1 MWENIYDLIVIG
13 FSFSFSAEQGFITPK
28 HPNLNSSALFCERV
42 A

>member
-1 MWENIYDLIVIG
+1 MRENIYDLIVIG
-13 FSFSFSAEQGFITPK
+13 FSFSFSAVFIAPK